1 MNHIDNL
8 KGVIFDYGG
17 TIDSRGVH
25 WSEVIWDGYCDAGV
39 AVTKEQFRECY
50 VFAERELAKVRHIL
64 PHHNFH
70 DLLLIK
76 MRIELG
82 YLAGQGLL
90 NADCIEP
97 LAAKIALYCYRAA
110 RSSVEEARPVLEA
123 LYAHYPMVLVSN
135 FYGNV
140 ESVLADFDLRRYFR
154 DIIESAVVGV
164 RKPDPKIFRL
174 GVDALGL
181 KPEEV
186 LVIGDSYK
194 KDIVPAES
202 IGCHVAW
209 IKGKGWTADEDAQ
222 MHPNIIKNLREILD
236 VAL

>member
-25 WSEVIWDGYCDAGV
+25 WSEVIWDGYCDAHV

-82 YLAGQGLL
+82 YLAEQGLL
-90 NADCIEP
+90 NADSIEP
-97 LAAKIALYCYRAA
+97 LAAQIALYCYLAA

-123 LYAHYPMVLVSN
+123 LYARYPMVLVSN

-164 RKPDPKIFRL
+164 RKPDPKIFQL
-174 GVDALGL
+174 GVNALGL

-222 MHPNIIKNLREILD
+222 MHPNIIKNLRDILD

>member
-25 WSEVIWDGYCDAGV
+25 WSEVIWDGYCDAHV

-123 LYAHYPMVLVSN
+123 LHARYPMVLVSN

-164 RKPDPKIFRL
+164 RKPDPKIFQL

-222 MHPNIIKNLREILD
+222 MHPNIIKNLQEILD

>member
-25 WSEVIWDGYCDAGV
+25 WSEVIWDGYCDAHV

-82 YLAGQGLL
+82 YLAEQGLL

-97 LAAKIALYCYRAA
+97 LAEKIALYCYRAA

-123 LYAHYPMVLVSN
+123 LYARYPMVLVSN

-164 RKPDPKIFRL
+164 RKPDPKIFQL